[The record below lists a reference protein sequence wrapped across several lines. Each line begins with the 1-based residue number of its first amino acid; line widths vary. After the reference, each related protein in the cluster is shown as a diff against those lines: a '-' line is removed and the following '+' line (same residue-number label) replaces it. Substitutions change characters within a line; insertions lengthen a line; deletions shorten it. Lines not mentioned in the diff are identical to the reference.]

1 MLSYIAS
8 SLASTRTAT
17 TEPASRPLRPEVQQW
32 LLQWEDITPIR
43 LIGRGSF
50 GRVYLALWNE
60 TPVACKVL
68 INADAEVS
76 QESMELPE
84 ATMKELQSEAAVMA
98 QMRHPTIIGFMGMC
112 TLPPCIMT
120 GGAGWA
126 ASRGNGVLATF

>member
-8 SLASTRTAT
+8 SLLSACTTTAA
-17 TEPASRPLRPEVQQW
+17 PAGSPLRPEVQQW
-32 LLQWEDITPIR
+32 LVQWGDITPVR
-43 LIGRGSF
+43 PIGRGSF

-68 INADAEVS
+68 VSADAQFN
-76 QESMELPE
+76 QESLELPE

-98 QMRHPTIIGFMGMC
+98 RMRHPNIIGFMGLC

-120 GGAGWA
+120 GEVAMPAG
-126 ASRGNGVLATF
+126 R